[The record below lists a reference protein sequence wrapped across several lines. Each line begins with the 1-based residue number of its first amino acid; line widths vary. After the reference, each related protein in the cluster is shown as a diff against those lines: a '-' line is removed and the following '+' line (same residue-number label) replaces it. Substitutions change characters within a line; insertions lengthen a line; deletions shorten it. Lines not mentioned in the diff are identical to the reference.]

1 MGRLFFFN
9 STVPGL
15 PVRPY
20 WREYILARTI
30 LIPLWPAVIL
40 FGLIA
45 NLTNIVVFLKC
56 GIRDNVTILL
66 LSLSMSDMTYL
77 ILSMPT
83 VCQTIILDFDP
94 GFPWPF
100 DPKFIGELLHAP
112 AVTAYD
118 LSSLISVLLGVTRCA
133 CVAMPLQFKSVFTK
147 ARTVKILITVLI
159 VAVALRGPILS
170 IFRVAWVTDSH
181 TNRSYPPYWREYILA
196 RTILIPL
203 WPAIILFGL
212 MANLTNIIVFF
223 KCGIRD
229 NVTILLLSLSMSDMT
244 YLILSMPTVCQT
256 IILDFDPDFPWP
268 FDPKFIGELLHA
280 PAVTAYDLSSLI
292 SVLLGVTRCAC
303 VAMPLQFKSVFTKAR
318 TVKILITIL
327 IVAVALRGPILS
339 IFRVT
344 WTTDS
349 HTNRSYP
356 YVAVHNAKQM
366 VRINDILNRNLLPW
380 INFIIMITCVA
391 VLGFKLSQ
399 ASIVRKSYTFKS
411 GTESENS
418 KRQGLSPKDLHVI
431 QSVVLVCAI
440 FLASQLPFLAYSTI
454 RLINSEFDRWARLH
468 NLFTIWSSVGFMCA
482 YLNASLNIF
491 VYYNFNSKYK
501 STLLSIFK

>member
-1 MGRLFFFN
+1 MGSLFYFN
-9 STVPGL
+9 STVHGL
-15 PVRPY
+15 PIRPY

-30 LIPLWPAVIL
+30 LIPLWPAIIL

-83 VCQTIILDFDP
+83 VCQTIILDFDSD
-94 GFPWPF
+94 FPWPF

-159 VAVALRGPILS
+159 VAVALRGPVFS
-170 IFRVAWVTDSH
+170 IFRVAW
-181 TNRSYPPYWREYILA
+181 TN
-196 RTILIPL
+196 
-203 WPAIILFGL
+203 
-212 MANLTNIIVFF
+212 
-223 KCGIRD
+223 
-229 NVTILLLSLSMSDMT
+229 
-244 YLILSMPTVCQT
+244 
-256 IILDFDPDFPWP
+256 DP
-268 FDPKFIGELLHA
+268 
-280 PAVTAYDLSSLI
+280 
-292 SVLLGVTRCAC
+292 
-303 VAMPLQFKSVFTKAR
+303 Q
-318 TVKILITIL
+318 
-327 IVAVALRGPILS
+327 
-339 IFRVT
+339 
-344 WTTDS
+344 
-349 HTNRSYP
+349 TNRSYP
-356 YVAVHNAKQM
+356 YVSVHNVKQM

-380 INFIIMITCVA
+380 INFIIMITCVV
-391 VLGFKLSQ
+391 VLSFKLSQ
-399 ASIVRKSYTFKS
+399 ASKVRKS
-411 GTESENS
+411 GTESEKS
-418 KRQGLSPKDLHVI
+418 KRHGLSPKDLHVI

-440 FLASQLPFLAYSTI
+440 FLASQIPLLAYSTI
-454 RLINSEFDRWARLH
+454 RLINPEFDRWARLH
-468 NLFTIWSSVGFMCA
+468 YLFTIWNSVGLMCA

-501 STLLSIFK
+501 STLLTLSKSNKFKTDGNASVQNRNDF